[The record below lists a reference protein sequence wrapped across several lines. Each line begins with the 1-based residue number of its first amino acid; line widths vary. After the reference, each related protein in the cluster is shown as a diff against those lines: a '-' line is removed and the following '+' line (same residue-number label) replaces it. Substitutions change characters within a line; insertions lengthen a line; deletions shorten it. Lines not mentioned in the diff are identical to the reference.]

1 MNRSL
6 VSGPLCRFFAAESG
20 DASTLVE
27 GVLTWRRDIG
37 EALAGRIDP
46 SLGWPEHPALEPEVF
61 VLPERGW
68 EALQLFAVYAERS
81 DLELPSDVTLPL
93 ALDSAWRSASES
105 KFARSHYGQLLAAD
119 LWLPGSFDFT
129 AKVPRPDGEECTLGS
144 LIALRD
150 QMIFLAQRS
159 VGVHPRSIERDVHSN
174 DPLLALALPSLRIVH
189 DAIECAHESGMPL
202 VLR

>member
-6 VSGPLCRFFAAESG
+6 VSGPLCRYFAVESG
-20 DASTLVE
+20 DASTLVD

-37 EALAGRIDP
+37 EALSGRIDP
-46 SLGWPEHPALEPEVF
+46 SLAWPEHPAFDSHVF
-61 VLPERGW
+61 VLPEFGW

-81 DLELPSDVTLPL
+81 DLELPSVVTTPL
-93 ALDSAWRSASES
+93 ALDSAWRAASES

-150 QMIFLAQRS
+150 QVVFLAQRS
-159 VGVHPRSIERDVHSN
+159 VGVHPSSIERDVHSN
-174 DPLLALALPSLRIVH
+174 DPLLASALPSLRIVH
-189 DAIECAHESGMPL
+189 DAIEFARESGMPL